1 MRIIAGKFRGRLLSA
16 PQDQETRPTTDRVRE
31 NLFNILD
38 SFIEKSLL
46 PPWNALSVLD
56 GFCGTGALG
65 LEALSRGAAQTVF
78 IEKSRNAA
86 DICQKNIAACKL
98 PPERA
103 HLLTQDILQLPPLKK
118 DTKKADLL
126 FLDPPYGKN
135 LGIPALLH
143 LRENGYLSA
152 QHLCVLETDKK
163 HPEDTPGAYQEKDMR
178 LYGRVRLT
186 ILLPAENN
194 YISSL

>member
-1 MRIIAGKFRGRLLSA
+1 MRIIAGKFRGRILST
-16 PQDQETRPTTDRVRE
+16 PQDQETRPTADRVRE

-38 SFIEKSLL
+38 SLIEKSLL
-46 PPWNALSVLD
+46 PPWEALSVLD

-65 LEALSRGAAQTVF
+65 LEALSRGVAQASF

-86 DICQKNIAACKL
+86 AICKKNITACKL

-103 HLLTQDILQLPPLKK
+103 VLLVQDILKLPALK
-118 DTKKADLL
+118 DSAPKADLL
-126 FLDPPYGKN
+126 FLDPPYGQN

-143 LRENGYLSA
+143 LRQKGYLSA
-152 QHLCVLETDKK
+152 QHICVLETDKK
-163 HPEDTPGAYQEKDMR
+163 HPEDIPAEYQEKDTR

-186 ILLPAENN
+186 ILLPVEN
-194 YISSL
+194 